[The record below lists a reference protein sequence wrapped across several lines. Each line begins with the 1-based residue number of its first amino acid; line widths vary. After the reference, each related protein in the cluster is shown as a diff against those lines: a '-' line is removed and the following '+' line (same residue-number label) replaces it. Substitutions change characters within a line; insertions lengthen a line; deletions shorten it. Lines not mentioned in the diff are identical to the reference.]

1 MTEVKAG
8 SLLDDNQW
16 HDVIITREKKK
27 LKVVVDRLINEIKE
41 TNGLFFRLD
50 IDKNVGCLLIDF

>member
-50 IDKNVGCLLIDF
+50 IDKNVGGLLIDF